1 MRDVVLI
8 VFLITVVPL
17 TFYRPIIGLSLWSWS
32 ALFIPTYY
40 VYGIAASLPYGKLFA
55 GLTVVS
61 WVFSKKSKI
70 SIDSSRLFL
79 IFILLLWIT
88 LTSVLSINQIV
99 DPWVQYDR
107 MIKVFV
113 AMLFVG
119 LLVKTKE
126 EIHLLIFFLVA
137 ALAFHGVLEGL
148 KYIASGGGH
157 RITGPV
163 KSIIWDNNHFALAM
177 CAIVPFLLYYW
188 GNKNSNAIKIV
199 LLGVTG
205 LVLISVIGTYSRGG
219 FVGLLFIGGWLFI
232 KSKRKVL
239 ASVTVLVIALGFS
252 FLVTENWSSRMETLN
267 TVEEDSSFMGRV
279 VAWKQSTLIA
289 MDRPVVGGGFFSVQD
304 FEVWQKYAK
313 NFDKLSIIETP
324 EPNPYR
330 AHAAHSIYFQVLG
343 DHGFVGFVL
352 FALFF
357 VIVLVDAYK
366 IAKYSKQFDELDWLF
381 RLSSMMIFSFLI
393 FFTVGAGLSM
403 AYFELMYILA
413 AIVFSMKK
421 LVQTHKAEQEKITAT

>member
-17 TFYRPIIGLSLWSWS
+17 IFYRPIIGLSLWAWS

-40 VYGIAASLPYGKLFA
+40 VYGVAASLPYGKLFA

-126 EIHLLIFFLVA
+126 EIHLLIFFLVV

-177 CAIVPFLLYYW
+177 CTIVPFLLYYW

-239 ASVTVLVIALGFS
+239 ASVTVLVVALGFS

-304 FEVWQKYAK
+304 FEVWQKYAR
-313 NFDKLSIIETP
+313 NFDKLSIIQTP

-343 DHGFVGFVL
+343 DHGFVGFAL

-413 AIVFSMKK
+413 AIVFSMRKF
-421 LVQTHKAEQEKITAT
+421 VQTHKTEKYK

>member
-8 VFLITVVPL
+8 IFLVTVIPL
-17 TFYRPIIGLSLWSWS
+17 IFYRPIIGLSLWSWS

-40 VYGIAASLPYGKLFA
+40 VYGVASLVPYGKLFA
-55 GLTVVS
+55 GLTVIS

-70 SIDSSRLFL
+70 NIDASRLT
-79 IFILLLWIT
+79 IVFILLLWIT
-88 LTSVLSINQIV
+88 LTSILSINQVI
-99 DPWVQYDR
+99 DPWIQYDR
-107 MIKVFV
+107 VVKVFI

-119 LLVKTKE
+119 LLVRTKE
-126 EIHLLIFFLVA
+126 EIHLLLFFLVA
-137 ALAFHGVLEGL
+137 ALAFHGVVEGL

-163 KSIIWDNNHFALAM
+163 KSIIWDNNQFALAM
-177 CAIVPFLLYYW
+177 CTIAPFFYYYW
-188 GNKNSNAIKIV
+188 GNKNSTAVKLII
-199 LLGVTG
+199 LGVAG
-205 LVLISVIGTYSRGG
+205 LILISVIGTHSRGG
-219 FVGLLFIGGWLFI
+219 FVGLLFMGGWLFI
-232 KSKRKVL
+232 KSKRKIL
-239 ASVTVLVIALGFS
+239 ASVAILIVALGFS

-279 VAWKQSTLIA
+279 VAWKQSVLIA
-289 MDRPVVGGGFFSVQD
+289 MDRPVVGGGFYSVQD
-304 FEVWQKYAK
+304 YQVWLKYAE
-313 NFDKLSIIETP
+313 NFDKLSMIETP

-343 DHGFVGFVL
+343 DHGFVGFIL
-352 FALFF
+352 FAIFF
-357 VIVLVDAYK
+357 IVVIVDAYK
-366 IAKYSKQFDELDWLF
+366 TAKYSKRYKELDWLF

-413 AIVFSMKK
+413 AIVFSMRKFI
-421 LVQTHKAEQEKITAT
+421 QTHKAEQEKIQET